1 METGRRVRYNRGM
14 SKTVTIILL
23 CLCLLAI
30 PALADG
36 PPVLAKKAHAVL
48 ADFAHLPERNYS
60 FHAEGD
66 ADTVYRL
73 VYALLLELDYIPTAN
88 AVQQGDLIGPMLS
101 KHMFRRDKLAEATM
115 VRLTENEQGVELTI
129 RGIYVVPDRQN
140 LLDQSDRRP
149 SRTVR
154 KFKSLFEAKSKLYE
168 QTENLNTYEL
178 LAGAKQNLTARA
190 NLESTLALLEL
201 IEQATSARCLAGRQA
216 RELAHAV
223 TAEIARQKKLN
234 EAAQQ
239 MREEIKQAMAERNW
253 LAAHL
258 AADKLLHTC
267 LSNEVN
273 KKDALFQ
280 EALKARETSRRRL
293 AALGSLVI
301 FNEQLAPAEENDFAV
316 GFSILNVGRGAVS
329 SFKVIVA
336 TTDDAGQPTAG
347 RIGRNHAYTVEL
359 SPPLKSNE
367 YATATVRLRFEH
379 PAVPV
384 HAKARVVGV
393 KR

>member
-1 METGRRVRYNRGM
+1 VETGRRVRYNMGM

-36 PPVLAKKAHAVL
+36 PPVLAKKARAEL
-48 ADFAHLPERNYS
+48 ADFERLPERNYS
-60 FHAEGD
+60 FQTEGD

-73 VYALLLELDYIPTAN
+73 VYALMLELDYTPTAN
-88 AVQQGDLIGPMLS
+88 AVQRGDLIGPLLS
-101 KHMFRRDKLAEATM
+101 RHLFRRDKLAEAAM
-115 VRLTENEQGVELTI
+115 VRLTENEQGVQLTI
-129 RGIYVVPDRQN
+129 RGLYVVPDKQN
-140 LLDQSDRRP
+140 LLDQSDRQP

-154 KFKSLFEAKSKLYE
+154 KFKSLYEAKRQLYE
-168 QTENLNTYEL
+168 QTENMNTYEL
-178 LAGAKQNLTARA
+178 LAGAKQNLAART
-190 NLESTLALLEL
+190 NLESTLSLLEL
-201 IEQATSARCLAGRQA
+201 IEQATTARCLAGRQA

-223 TAEIARQKKLN
+223 TAEIARQKKLT
-234 EAAQQ
+234 EAAEQ
-239 MREEIKQAMAERNW
+239 MREEIKQAMAERDW

-267 LSNEVN
+267 LGNEVD
-273 KKDALFQ
+273 KEDALYK
-280 EALKARETSRRRL
+280 EALKARDTSRRRL
-293 AALGSLVI
+293 AARGSLVI
-301 FNEQLAPAEENDFAV
+301 FNEQLAPAEENDIAV
-316 GFSILNVGRGAVS
+316 GFSILNVGRGTVS
-329 SFKVIVA
+329 SVKVIVT
-336 TTDDAGQPTAG
+336 TTDDAGKPTEG

-379 PAVPV
+379 PATPV
-384 HAKARVVGV
+384 HAKARVVGI